1 MKLYL
6 VTSQANEKSTDGVLL
21 KARVRCFGCFT
32 SSSFADGIALKH
44 DAIVKELILDKE
56 YVPQDKV
63 VLQEW
68 LNPGYVD
75 N

>member
-1 MKLYL
+1 MRLYL
-6 VTSQANEKSTDGVLL
+6 VTSQANEKDTDGTLL

-32 SSSFADGIALKH
+32 NSLFADGIALKH
-44 DAIVKELILDKE
+44 DAVVQELILDKE
-56 YVPQDKV
+56 YVPQDMI

>member
-6 VTSQANEKSTDGVLL
+6 VTSQANEKSTNGVLL

-32 SSSFADGIALKH
+32 SSSFADGIASKH

>member
-1 MKLYL
+1 MRLYL
-6 VTSQANEKSTDGVLL
+6 VTSQANEKNTEGTLL

-44 DAIVKELILDKE
+44 DAVVQELILDKE
-56 YVPQDKV
+56 YVPQDMII
-63 VLQEW
+63 LQEW